1 MICVQF
7 PRLLRLLSLLLAAS
21 IGTAPVANAQTE
33 QAPPP
38 AAQITPDPWPKL
50 REIAGVKYTLYQPQV
65 DKWDGYNFEAH
76 AAVGVVPAG
85 SKDQIFGA
93 VEMTAVTDVAKVS
106 RTVHFR
112 DVKIVKAVFPT
123 APDKSAAYRQ
133 ALQTMASSGP
143 STMSLDRLE
152 ISLAIN
158 GEEKKARA
166 VPVKNDPPRIV
177 FSQSAAILVPI
188 DGAPVWRLQPG
199 TKVERAI
206 NTRAFVALD
215 DSTGRF
221 YVHIF
226 DGFVEAPAI
235 TGPWTAARSV
245 PPAVTALEARLAQQ
259 NVIDPMTGPSDPKTK
274 QKASLKNGVPEV
286 IVTTTPTE
294 LIVTEGAPDWV
305 PIEGTMLLYVKNTT
319 GNVFKNLNDQQNY
332 VLVTGRWF
340 HAPELSGPWRYIAGT
355 ELPPDFTRIPDDS
368 PKENVKAAVPYTT
381 QADEALIANGVPQT
395 ATVDR
400 AKAKFTPQ
408 IDGGSPDMR
417 PIPDTGLS
425 YVFNSPTPII
435 MVSADAWYAVQ
446 NGVWFSAT
454 WALGPWVVATSVPAV
469 IYSIPASSPLH
480 YVTYVQIYNATPQ
493 VVVVGYTPGYLGT
506 VVAPGGVVVYGT
518 GYTYTAYVGAT
529 RLVSAAGHV
538 RLRGESVLDAVD
550 GLGDGLR
557 HGHGAR
563 RRDRPLELLLGL
575 LPGPL
580 LGRALLVRIVRHC
593 LLGARR
599 GRRLGLQR
607 LGRDLRQRVPPVGRD
622 GRRHAHLGRL
632 QRLDRQRVE
641 HAGGPLLQLHDRP
654 DLGRR
659 AWLGAERVHG
669 QLRLWR
675 PRRDLQ
681 PEHRRRCARRHRHGR
696 QRLYGH
702 AEHREVGTGVGS
714 ARAVD
719 QRRQL

>member
-1 MICVQF
+1 M
-7 PRLLRLLSLLLAAS
+7 LR
-21 IGTAPVANAQTE
+21 PEQT
-33 QAPPP
+33 QPP

-112 DVKIVKAVFPT
+112 NVKIVKAVFPT
-123 APDKSAAYRQ
+123 APDKSAAYQQ

-215 DSTGRF
+215 DATGRF

-529 RLVSAAGHV
+529 VWYPPPVTYGYAANPYWTPWTGWAMGFGMGMALGVAIGHSSCCWGYCPAPYWGV
-538 RLRGESVLDAVD
+538 HYSYGSYGTAYWA
-550 GLGDGLR
+550 
-557 HGHGAR
+557 HGG
-563 RRDRPLELLLGL
+563 
-575 LPGPL
+575 
-580 LGRALLVRIVRHC
+580 
-593 LLGARR
+593 

-622 GRRHAHLGRL
+622 GRRHAHLRRL

-641 HAGGPLLQLHDRP
+641 HAGGPLLQLHDGP

-669 QLRLWR
+669 QLRLR
-675 PRRDLQ
+675 RSRRDLQ
-681 PEHRRRCARRHRHGR
+681 PHHRRRCARRQRHGR

>member
-1 MICVQF
+1 M
-7 PRLLRLLSLLLAAS
+7 LR
-21 IGTAPVANAQTE
+21 PEQT
-33 QAPPP
+33 QPP

-76 AAVGVVPAG
+76 AAVGVVAAG

-188 DGAPVWRLQPG
+188 DGAPVWRLQSG

-215 DSTGRF
+215 DATGRF

-395 ATVDR
+395 ATVER

-454 WALGPWVVATSVPAV
+454 WALGPWVVATSVPAGHLLD
-469 IYSIPASSPLH
+469 PGQLAAALRHLRADLQRHAAGRRRGLH
-480 YVTYVQIYNATPQ
+480 A
-493 VVVVGYTPGYLGT
+493 GLSRHR
-506 VVAPGGVVVYGT
+506 GGARWRGRLRH
-518 GYTYTAYVGAT
+518 GLHLHGLRRRD

-563 RRDRPLELLLGL
+563 RCDRPLELLLGL

-593 LLGARR
+593 LLGPRR
-599 GRRLGLQR
+599 RRRLGLQR

-622 GRRHAHLGRL
+622 GRRHAHIGRL
-632 QRLDRQRVE
+632 QRLDGQRVE
-641 HAGGPLLQLHDRP
+641 HAGGPLLQLHDGP

-659 AWLGAERVHG
+659 AWLGAERVHR
-669 QLRLWR
+669 QLRLR
-675 PRRDLQ
+675 RSRRDLQ
-681 PEHRRRCARRHRHGR
+681 PHHGRRCARRQRHGR

-719 QRRQL
+719 QRCQL